1 MNHPPLRPLALLL
14 LLGNLTACSVLP
26 EAEQI
31 HIYRLPGTPLQIR
44 GTGTQLDQAL
54 CIATP
59 KADRMLGSAR
69 IAVIPEGNRISSYQ
83 GARWSDDAPTLLR
96 DRLIEAFRED
106 GRTASVSSDDNHLH
120 SDLELLGDLR
130 AFNTEYV
137 TGKPQVQIRLDVNLV
152 NSANQ
157 RVLASHRFDVRQNA
171 GDERL
176 ESVVSAF
183 GAASD
188 QLSRQLVDWT
198 LAQGSHLSSRQE

>member
-1 MNHPPLRPLALLL
+1 MNRQPLRPLALLL

-31 HIYRLPGTPLQIR
+31 HVYRLPGSPLQAQTATAR
-44 GTGTQLDQAL
+44 LDQAL

-69 IAVIPEGNRISSYQ
+69 IAVVPEGNRISGYQ

-120 SDLELLGDLR
+120 TDLELLGDLR
-130 AFNTEYV
+130 AFHAEYV
-137 TGKPQVQIRLDVNLV
+137 GGKPQVRVSLDVSLV
-152 NSANQ
+152 HSASQ
-157 RVLASHRFDVRQNA
+157 RVLASRRFEVRQSA

-176 ESVVSAF
+176 DSVVAAF
-183 GAASD
+183 GAAGD
-188 QLSRQLVDWT
+188 HLSRQLVDWT
-198 LAQGSHLSSRQE
+198 LAQGGRLAGR